1 MCRLQWLQ
9 PAGSVVTA
17 NSFMSYSLKLLK
29 LFLLLAHVPAGM
41 SHWQHS
47 GACALRSHSACAI
60 SIDSSF
66 KGSRPCSLFCLALL
80 CRTSASA
87 ECMNGGV
94 GVVRH
99 KHWRFSLFLLS
110 VEQFLKH
117 KCFLGC
123 CISLVS
129 FILFYNL
136 FLRPGGR
143 GGGNREQELAY
154 LLISS

>member
-1 MCRLQWLQ
+1 MTPGGPCRACAGGVPGVVLPRSPDNAAIRPGGCVSLLVRLTWAGQWEEQ
-9 PAGSVVTA
+9 FHTSWKEACIVCHPC
-17 NSFMSYSLKLLK
+17 MSYSLKLLK

-87 ECMNGGV
+87 ECMNGGE
-94 GVVRH
+94 
-99 KHWRFSLFLLS
+99 KLFNS
-110 VEQFLKH
+110 V
-117 KCFLGC
+117 
-123 CISLVS
+123 
-129 FILFYNL
+129 
-136 FLRPGGR
+136 
-143 GGGNREQELAY
+143 
-154 LLISS
+154 